1 MQYMMVGMLT
11 KLHNAGLLC
20 LLNYYN
26 IITFV
31 FKGSGSNKIVDP
43 TE

>member
-11 KLHNAGLLC
+11 KLNNVGLLC
-20 LLNYYN
+20 LLNYCN
-26 IITFV
+26 IKTFV
-31 FKGSGSNKIVDP
+31 FKGSGSNKVVAP

>member
-11 KLHNAGLLC
+11 KMRNAGLLC
-20 LLNYYN
+20 LLNHYN
-26 IITFV
+26 IKTFA
-31 FKGSGSNKIVDP
+31 FEGSGSNKVVAP